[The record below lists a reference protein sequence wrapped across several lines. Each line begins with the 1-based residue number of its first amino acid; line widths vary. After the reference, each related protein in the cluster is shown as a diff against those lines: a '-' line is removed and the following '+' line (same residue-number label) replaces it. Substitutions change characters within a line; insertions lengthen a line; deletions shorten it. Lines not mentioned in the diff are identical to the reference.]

1 MIKRIDFLNYKIYNK
16 MKVVVSGVVYVN
28 EDNSLPKYFEF
39 DVVDE
44 IANDDK
50 QLSSEIVKLV
60 KEKTNNSI
68 KLCTVDVD

>member
-1 MIKRIDFLNYKIYNK
+1 

-39 DVVDE
+39 DVADE

-50 QLSSEIVKLV
+50 NLSSEVVKLI
-60 KEKTNNSI
+60 KQNTNNSI
-68 KLCTVDVD
+68 KVCTIDVD

>member
-1 MIKRIDFLNYKIYNK
+1 

-68 KLCTVDVD
+68 KLCTVEVD

>member
-1 MIKRIDFLNYKIYNK
+1 

-39 DVVDE
+39 DVADE

-50 QLSSEIVKLV
+50 NLSSEVVKLI
-60 KEKTNNSI
+60 KQNTNNSI
-68 KLCTVDVD
+68 KLCTIDVD